1 MRNKAAITINTTDI
15 TTPKIGLP
23 AKTNTKPLVAGI
35 RKAIKPRIEMPIV
48 ESKSVRVTAL
58 NLSVAL
64 ILPEVKSKS
73 IANTITRVI
82 TAAHTIKF
90 E

>member
-1 MRNKAAITINTTDI
+1 
-15 TTPKIGLP
+15 
-23 AKTNTKPLVAGI
+23 
-35 RKAIKPRIEMPIV
+35 MPIV